1 MEQEFGEHKEEVEEQ
16 KKSLP
21 ETQSCVAALEEW
33 NTEAPDGEHP
43 EGDKGNTSNARQNN

>member
-1 MEQEFGEHKEEVEEQ
+1 MEREFGEHKEEVEEQ

-33 NTEAPDGEHP
+33 NTEAPDGEDP